1 MVVNLDMLW
10 EHYRDQANLP
20 YIASDTGKLLSQLLK
35 DLIPAF
41 EKEGIT
47 LSFHE
52 RVLEPGSQVK
62 PGLLVNGRL
71 FRDVLLEVAGEQ
83 RECEGRR
90 WEMGLPISFPTVSIQ
105 DVPYTSVPDLLLRK
119 ALLRAAGII

>member
-10 EHYRDQANLP
+10 EHYRDQADLP

-35 DLIPAF
+35 DLVPAF

-47 LSFHE
+47 LSLHD
-52 RVLEPGSQVK
+52 RVLEPGSQEK
-62 PGLLVNGRL
+62 PGLLINGRL
-71 FRDVLLEVAGEQ
+71 FGDVLLEVAGEQ

-90 WEMGLPISFPTVSIQ
+90 WEMSLPISFPAVSLYN
-105 DVPYTSVPDLLLRK
+105 VPYTSVPELLLRK

>member
-10 EHYRDQANLP
+10 EHYRDQADLP

-35 DLIPAF
+35 DLVPAF

-47 LSFHE
+47 LSLHD

-62 PGLLVNGRL
+62 PGLMINGRL
-71 FRDVLLEVAGEQ
+71 FGDVLLEVAGDQ

-90 WEMGLPISFPTVSIQ
+90 WEMGLPISFPTLSLHN
-105 DVPYTSVPDLLLRK
+105 VPYTSVPELLLRK
-119 ALLRAAGII
+119 VLLRAAGII